1 MKIAVP
7 AAQRGLS
14 VAFIEARDMGG
25 TCLNRGCIPSKL
37 LIYPADLLDL
47 IDRTKR
53 LEMSPVV
60 PPTVDFEALVTHIQ
74 QTIGNISEHIAEN
87 MEKIEGLD
95 LYRERAVF
103 INNHTLQVGNQQ
115 LTAEKIFIASGSRPS
130 IPAIPG
136 LKEVPYI
143 TSEGALSQKQLPKRM
158 IIIGAGYI
166 ACELGHA
173 YGAYGTETHFIV
185 RSELLRVEDHDMKT
199 IFQSEFSK
207 HHHIHKKCIPLGV
220 TYADNIFTMI
230 VKNTDTGEEYS
241 IEAEALLVATG
252 VEPETDRMGL
262 ENTDIT
268 LTEDGYIMVD
278 DHLRSPVQGIYAL
291 GDCIGHYF
299 FRHSVNVEGEY
310 LVRSALDNQEE
321 KLTYGPVPHAIF
333 TIPEA
338 ACVGETEEQLQA
350 RQADYVRGTAL
361 FADCNMGMARHL
373 DYGMVKLLIDRKTRH
388 ILGIHI
394 IGEEAANLLH
404 TPLAF
409 MSMGATL
416 DDMLRMIYVHPALP
430 EILRDAA
437 RDAAE
442 NM

>member
-47 IDRTKR
+47 IDRTKY

-60 PPTVDFEALVTHIQ
+60 APTIDFEALVTHIQ
-74 QTIGNISEHIAEN
+74 QSIGNISEHIAEKMN
-87 MEKIEGLD
+87 KIEGLD

-103 INNHTLQVGNQQ
+103 LDNHTLQVGDKQ
-115 LTAEKIFIASGSRPS
+115 LTAEKIFIATGSRPG

-136 LKEVPYI
+136 LKNVPYM
-143 TSEGALSQKQLPKRM
+143 TSEGALRQKQLPKRM

-173 YGAYGTETHFIV
+173 YGTYGTETHFIV
-185 RSELLRVEDHDMKT
+185 RSELLRVEDHDIKT
-199 IFQSEFSK
+199 IFQTEFSK
-207 HHHIHKKCIPLGV
+207 HHHIHEKCIPIKV
-220 TYADNIFTMI
+220 SYADDIFNMT
-230 VKNTDTGEEYS
+230 VKNTQTGDTYS
-241 IEAEALLVATG
+241 IDAEALLVATG

-262 ENTDIT
+262 ENTDIS
-268 LTEDGYIMVD
+268 LTEKGYIKVD
-278 DHLRSPVQGIYAL
+278 EYLRTNVRGIYAL
-291 GDCIGHYF
+291 GDCIGRYF

-310 LVRSALDNQEE
+310 LVRSALDNQNE

-338 ACVGETEEQLQA
+338 ACAGETEEQLQA
-350 RQADYVRGTAL
+350 RDADYVHGTAL
-361 FADCNMGMARHL
+361 FADCNMGMARRL
-373 DYGMVKLLIDRKTRH
+373 NYGMVKLLIDRKTRK

-394 IGEEAANLLH
+394 IGEEASNLLH

-409 MSMGATL
+409 MSMGGHT
-416 DDMLRMIYVHPALP
+416 R
-430 EILRDAA
+430 
-437 RDAAE
+437 
-442 NM
+442 